1 MTRTA
6 PAPPLTLRQRAT
18 SDNSDVQVTNGKRRW
33 RSPRLVDA
41 AICFGFLAFAV
52 FLTKGLWPYPGSR
65 ALGLNATDQTL
76 YEWFLAYDTRI
87 WHGDFSL
94 LSDRLNAPVGVNLL
108 ANTTVIALGTL
119 FAPLTLLAGPGTTF
133 AVLVVLNLA
142 GTAAAWY
149 LLFRQTFGARRL
161 AAAIGG
167 GFCGFAPGM
176 ISQSNA
182 HLHIT
187 AQWLVPAMIWAVVR
201 LWRAAQADD
210 RRRRTTSALALAGLV
225 TVQVFIGEET
235 LFLTALSLIIFVA
248 TYAAVTRPPRRVI
261 GRFAVGMALATGA
274 ASVLLAYPLWMQFRG
289 PQHVP
294 NGPFSPNY
302 FSADLASFWAF
313 SPLSIAG
320 SEDSYQLSTGGT
332 ELNTF
337 LGWPLLALIA
347 ICALVLIR
355 NPVAT
360 SATVA
365 GLVMCA
371 LSLGPDIVINR
382 ERTSHRG
389 LFALIEGA
397 PVIDGALPMRFALAA
412 IPLIAV
418 ILVLTLD
425 RVLRIPDGPIR
436 WACVAV
442 VGLALIPI
450 LPAPLPTVERPAIP
464 RFYTEGHWRSC
475 VPEGGVLVPVPLATP
490 IAPEPM
496 RYAAVNMAAFGMPEG
511 FFIGP
516 YGIRQ
521 RASIGTFKRPTSEL
535 LYQVS
540 KTGKLPPITPN
551 ERATATYDISRWHA
565 DCIVL
570 TETPHRAELQQAL
583 EQLLGRP
590 GTPIADALTWKIT
603 RP

>member
-1 MTRTA
+1 MC
-6 PAPPLTLRQRAT
+6 L
-18 SDNSDVQVTNGKRRW
+18 
-33 RSPRLVDA
+33 
-41 AICFGFLAFAV
+41 GFLAFAI
-52 FLTKGLWPYPGSR
+52 FLTKGLWPHPGSR
-65 ALGLNATDQTL
+65 ALGLNPTDQTL
-76 YEWFLAYDTRI
+76 FEWFLAYDTRI
-87 WHGDFSL
+87 WQGDFSL
-94 LSDRLNAPVGVNLL
+94 LSDRLNSPVGVNLL
-108 ANTTVIALGTL
+108 VNTTVIALGAL
-119 FAPLTLLAGPGTTF
+119 FAPLTMLAGPGTTF

-142 GTAAAWY
+142 GTAASWY
-149 LLFRQTFGARRL
+149 LLFRHTFGARRL

-187 AQWLVPAMIWAVVR
+187 AQWLVPAMVWAVVH
-201 LWRAAQADD
+201 LWRATLADD
-210 RRRRTTSALALAGLV
+210 RRGRMASALVLAGLV
-225 TVQVFIGEET
+225 TIQVFIGEET
-235 LFLTALSLIIFVA
+235 LFLTALSLIIFVV
-248 TYAAVTRPPRRVI
+248 TYAAITRPPRQAI
-261 GRFAVGMALATGA
+261 GRFAVGMVLATGV
-274 ASVLLAYPLWMQFRG
+274 ASVLLAYPLWMQFKG

-320 SEDSYQLSTGGT
+320 SEDSYRLSTGGT

-337 LGWPLLALIA
+337 LGWPLLALVA

-355 NPVAT
+355 NAVAT

-365 GLVMCA
+365 GLIMCA
-371 LSLGPDIVINR
+371 FSLGPDIVINR

-418 ILVLTLD
+418 ILVLALD
-425 RVLRIPDGPIR
+425 RISRIPNRPIR
-436 WACVAV
+436 WAFVGV
-442 VGLALIPI
+442 VSLALIPI

-490 IAPEPM
+490 TAPEPM

-535 LYQVS
+535 LDQVS
-540 KTGKLPPITPN
+540 KTGRLPPITAN
-551 ERATATYDISRWHA
+551 ERATATDDISRWHA

-570 TETPHRAELQQAL
+570 TEPPTAPNSS
-583 EQLLGRP
+583 RP
-590 GTPIADALTWKIT
+590 
-603 RP
+603 